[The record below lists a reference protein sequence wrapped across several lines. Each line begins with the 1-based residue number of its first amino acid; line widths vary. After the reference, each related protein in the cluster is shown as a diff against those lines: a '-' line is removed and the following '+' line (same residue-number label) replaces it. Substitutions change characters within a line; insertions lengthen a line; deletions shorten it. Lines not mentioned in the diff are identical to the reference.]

1 MSLELISKKD
11 HIWRAYALKL
21 TGDKNTADDLVQDMY
36 LKIYKLEVELN
47 DSYIFKALRFIFYD
61 KIKRKEILCFPDHWF
76 FDDTKELE
84 KFEIDDNQK
93 CIIDRFEKLPF
104 HQKQLII
111 ESQNKSLRQI
121 QKEFNINYGFVHRE
135 LKKAR
140 NKLFKDEPATKG

>member
-36 LKIYKLEVELN
+36 LKIHNMKGGLN
-47 DSYIFKALRFIFYD
+47 DSYIFTALRFMFYD
-61 KIKRKEILCFPDHWF
+61 KVKRKDILFFPEDWF
-76 FDDTKELE
+76 FNEVKVLE
-84 KFEIDDNQK
+84 KFEIDDIQK

-104 HQKQLII
+104 HQKQLIL

-121 QKEFNINYGFVHRE
+121 QKEFNINYAFVHRE

-140 NKLFKDEPATKG
+140 NKLFKDEPTAKG

>member
-36 LKIYKLEVELN
+36 LKIYNVKADLN
-47 DSYIFKALRFIFYD
+47 DSYIFTALRFIFYD
-61 KIKRKEILCFPDHWF
+61 KIKRKDILCFPEDWF
-76 FDDTKELE
+76 FSEVKALE
-84 KFEIDDNQK
+84 NFEIDDNQK

-140 NKLFKDEPATKG
+140 NKLFKNEPTAKG